1 MSMVKEKK
9 SPRTTSG
16 ISDSLVDRIDGW
28 ISLVLKIMLIIGAV
42 LEALQGNWLN
52 TVTTI
57 GMVILAFTPL
67 LMVYQFNVRIP
78 SEFELLAVLFIY
90 ASLVLGD
97 IYGFY
102 TKYWWWDILLHA
114 SSGLILGILGFLLVY
129 VLNEHENLKMHM
141 KPSFVSLFAFM
152 FAVGM
157 GTLWEVV
164 EFTLDQT
171 LGMNTQGGS
180 LVDTMGDLVV
190 DCIGALIIS
199 IYGYRYLLS
208 PNTDSFLKR
217 WIQHFI
223 MLNRHYFS
231 RRKHKKIK
239 DEFID

>member
-1 MSMVKEKK
+1 MVKETN
-9 SPRTTSG
+9 SQRTTSE
-16 ISDSLVDRIDGW
+16 ISGSLVDRIDGW

-52 TVTTI
+52 SIITTGI
-57 GMVILAFTPL
+57 VILAFTPL
-67 LMVYQFNVRIP
+67 MMGYQFNVRIP
-78 SEFELLAVLFIY
+78 SEFELLAVVFIY

-114 SSGLILGILGFLLVY
+114 SSGLILGILGFLLVH

-164 EFTLDQT
+164 EFAMDQFF
-171 LGMNTQGGS
+171 GMNTQGGS

-199 IYGYRYLLS
+199 VYGFRYLLS
-208 PNTDSFLKR
+208 THTDSFLKR

-223 MLNRHYFS
+223 LLNRHFFS
-231 RRKHKKIK
+231 RRKHKKTK
-239 DEFID
+239 Y

>member
-1 MSMVKEKK
+1 MVKETN
-9 SPRTTSG
+9 SQRTTSE
-16 ISDSLVDRIDGW
+16 ISGSLVDRIDGW

-52 TVTTI
+52 SIITTGI
-57 GMVILAFTPL
+57 VILAFTPL
-67 LMVYQFNVRIP
+67 MMGYQFNVRIP
-78 SEFELLAVLFIY
+78 SEFELLAVVFIY

-114 SSGLILGILGFLLVY
+114 SSGLILGILGFLLVH

-164 EFTLDQT
+164 EFAMDQFF
-171 LGMNTQGGS
+171 GMNTQGGS

-199 IYGYRYLLS
+199 VYGFRYLLS
-208 PNTDSFLKR
+208 THADSFLKR

-223 MLNRHYFS
+223 LLNRHFFS
-231 RRKHKKIK
+231 RRKHKKTK
-239 DEFID
+239 Y